1 MIRTFYRFALFAALA
16 VMAVSSTASAQDF
29 QKSYRVGQGGD
40 IRVGT
45 VSGDV
50 KVTGYDGDAIL
61 VTGYKE
67 GRDADRVEI
76 EDRSG
81 GNTVDV
87 RVRYPRNCNCNV
99 SVRFEVQVPRSIAYN
114 FDSFSSVSG
123 EVDVRSVTGKLRASS
138 VSGTVRV
145 EDVSGVVSASSVSG
159 NVEVDINRLEGPEDM
174 KFSSV
179 SGSVNVRIP
188 SNLDAEIEMSTLSGG
203 LKTDFPIEVR
213 EEKYGPGRSARGRV
227 GDGSRRLKMS
237 SVSGSVSLKY
247 SGQG

>member
-1 MIRTFYRFALFAALA
+1 M
-16 VMAVSSTASAQDF
+16 VMAAMSAAASAQDF
-29 QKSYRVGQGGD
+29 QKSYRIGAGGD
-40 IRVGT
+40 VRVST

-50 KVTGYDGDAIL
+50 KVTGYDGDAIV

-67 GRDADRVEI
+67 GRDSELVEI

-87 RVRYPRNCNCNV
+87 RVRYPRNCNCDA
-99 SVRFEVQVPRSIAYN
+99 SVRFEVQVPRSTQFN
-114 FDSFSSVSG
+114 FSGFSSVSG
-123 EVDVRSVTGKLRASS
+123 SVEVRSVTGKLKASS

-145 EDVSGVVSASSVSG
+145 EDVSGVVNASSVSG
-159 NVEVDINRLEGPEDM
+159 NVEIDINHLEGPEDM

-179 SGSVNVRIP
+179 SGNVNVRIP
-188 SNLDAEIEMSTLSGG
+188 SNLDADIEMSTLSGS

-227 GDGSRRLKMS
+227 GDGLRRLKMS
-237 SVSGSVSLKY
+237 SVSGSLSLKY
-247 SGQG
+247 SGRG

>member
-1 MIRTFYRFALFAALA
+1 MFRSIYRVALSSLAILAAA
-16 VMAVSSTASAQDF
+16 TIVSAQDF
-29 QKSYRVGQGGD
+29 QKSYRVGTGAD
-40 IRVGT
+40 VRVST

-50 KVTGYDGDAIL
+50 KVTGYNGDAII

-67 GRDADRVEI
+67 GRDADMVEI

-87 RVRYPRNCNCNV
+87 RVRYPRECRCDA
-99 SVRFEVQVPRSIAYN
+99 SVRFEVQVPRSTRYN

-123 EVDVRSVTGKLRASS
+123 GVEVRSVTGKLRASS

-145 EDVSGVVSASSVSG
+145 EDVEGIVNASSVSG

-179 SGSVNVRIP
+179 SGNVNVRIP

-203 LKTDFPIEVR
+203 LRTDFPIEVR

-227 GDGSRRLKMS
+227 GEGSRRLKMS
-237 SVSGSVSLKY
+237 SVSGSITLNY
-247 SGQG
+247 SGR